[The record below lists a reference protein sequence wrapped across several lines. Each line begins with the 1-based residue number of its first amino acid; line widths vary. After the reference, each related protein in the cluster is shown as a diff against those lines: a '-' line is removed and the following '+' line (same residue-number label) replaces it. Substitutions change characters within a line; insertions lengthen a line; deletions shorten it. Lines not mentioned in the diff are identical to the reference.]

1 MRLKK
6 NTDNFIKNA
15 KADKESNKFSDK
27 DTKLKRLVVDLPEEL
42 HKELKI
48 MSAKEGKK
56 MRELIVEMIEKRIE
70 GNK

>member
-70 GNK
+70 GNE